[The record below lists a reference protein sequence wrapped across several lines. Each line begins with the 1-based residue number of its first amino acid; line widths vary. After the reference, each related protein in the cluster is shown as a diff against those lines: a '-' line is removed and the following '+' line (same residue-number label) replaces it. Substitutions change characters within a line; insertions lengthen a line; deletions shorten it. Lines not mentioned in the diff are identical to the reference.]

1 MDANKSWSS
10 GFEFVDIEIIDHK
23 NETEKEKPV
32 EKFKCD
38 QCSLFFL
45 NKEKLI
51 LHQKKHVTESE
62 ESVKCRYCNKILSIT
77 EESKESYSNRK
88 CETCE
93 YRCTICPQRFLRHSS
108 LLNHEKNHKLPRKKR
123 TSLINRKRING
134 LKTPYNIENR
144 VSKRGRPRKYP
155 LIASNTTN
163 KEKENSELG
172 ISPKKKQKIQSESS
186 GSDDSTVNLDNEVS
200 PNTKTLKRSSV
211 RAGKSSAEVM
221 SSPTK
226 NKTNT
231 ALSSSPLSTQ
241 ISENGVNYKPFS
253 CHVCGDH
260 FVSDSVLLE
269 HIKTHG
275 DVTKGFKCKHCD
287 DEFVD
292 IYKMQFHLAICPFA
306 EDELETSIKKNS
318 LPPQFLAKQ
327 SVTVNEIPRKRGRP
341 RKIKTDMPQN
351 SEEVHKPVTTT
362 AKRYSIKRKSDD
374 PAGSV
379 IKTPRGVR
387 TSLPVRFRKNSRSK
401 SLVTDTSS
409 GINEQGESHSDDNV
423 DDDSED
429 VMVDDDLNTSTKNDH
444 LDSGDEE
451 RKKMHAC
458 PFPRC
463 DFKFTREKALL
474 CHMRNHND
482 DFDEVLKCHKCDI
495 PFDDLRSLRIHIDD
509 CKGIKEEKD
518 DDFEE
523 PDDPDIDD
531 QSEGVFHTFQRSK
544 GSFLCKVCG
553 RAYNT
558 AAKLKSHNCQGANPL
573 SMVFPCRLCGE
584 QLISQALLK
593 KHFAENHPDRK
604 VYQCPTCQMEFDDLV
619 EANDHMMAHI
629 KNNYECSVC
638 FEKLLTKPKLM
649 DHYAEY
655 HPGVDRSTCSICN
668 KKYSDPSALA
678 KHRHVHTGE
687 RPFQCPI
694 CYMTFTLKCSQVV
707 HLRRHTNYRPYKCK
721 NCPKT
726 FFNCGDLRK
735 HNRRHTGERPYQCGV
750 CNYRFTLKES
760 LNNHVKTHLVERPFQ
775 CAHCPRA
782 FTTKTNLKNHIH
794 LHGEAAPYQCPLCSD
809 TFYQLGHVRTHLKNN
824 HIDEFGKDFMCE
836 ICRKDQGNPLQLLQ
850 HLMSHDINKVKE
862 ENTLSNVANGNTD
875 SESMPVVKR
884 KRGRPRKHPVPPVYN
899 AITKRNGQKRFYIK
913 TEKSAAPIEVRLR
926 KTRTKKLKSDST
938 LLENSDGVVKDEI
951 KVEDEETDGIYE
963 VAKYEPVVKDEFSCT
978 MCNSVFTCFEG
989 LLNHVQIHI

>member
-1 MDANKSWSS
+1 MDANKSWSL

-23 NETEKEKPV
+23 NETGKEKPV

-45 NKEKLI
+45 NKEKLV

-62 ESVKCRYCNKILSIT
+62 ESVKCRYCNKILSIS

-93 YRCTICPQRFLRHSS
+93 YRCSKCPQRFLRHSS

-123 TSLINRKRING
+123 ASLVNRKRMNG
-134 LKTPYNIENR
+134 LKTSNSIGNQ

-155 LIASNTTN
+155 VISSDAIN
-163 KEKENSELG
+163 KEKEISELG
-172 ISPKKKQKIQSESS
+172 NSPKKKQKIQLQSPVCN
-186 GSDDSTVNLDNEVS
+186 DSTVNHDNEVS
-200 PNTKTLKRSSV
+200 PKIKTLKRSYV
-211 RAGKSSAEVM
+211 RAGKSSEEGM

-226 NKTNT
+226 NKRNSAFSNSQT
-231 ALSSSPLSTQ
+231 
-241 ISENGVNYKPFS
+241 SEKGVNYKPFS
-253 CHVCGDH
+253 CHICGDN
-260 FVSDSVLLE
+260 FVSDNVLLE

-275 DVTKGFKCKHCD
+275 DASEGFKCKHCD
-287 DEFVD
+287 EGFVD

-318 LPPQFLAKQ
+318 LPPKFLAKP
-327 SVTVNEIPRKRGRP
+327 SVTVSETPRKRGRP
-341 RKIKTDMPQN
+341 RKIKPDMPQD
-351 SEEVHKPVTTT
+351 SEEVHKPVTATT
-362 AKRYSIKRKSDD
+362 KGFSKKRKTDD
-374 PAGSV
+374 PAEFV
-379 IKTPRGVR
+379 IKAPRSVQ
-387 TSLPVRFRKNSRSK
+387 TSLPVRVRRNRSK
-401 SLVTDTSS
+401 SLLTDSSS
-409 GINEQGESHSDDNV
+409 GINDQGESHSEDNI

-429 VMVDDDLNTSTKNDH
+429 LVVDDDLNTSTKTDH
-444 LDSGDEE
+444 LDDSGVDD
-451 RKKMHAC
+451 KKKVHAC

-482 DFDEVLKCHKCDI
+482 DFDESLKCHKCDI
-495 PFDDLRSLRIHIDD
+495 PFDDLRSLRKHIDD

-523 PDDPDIDD
+523 PEGPDMDD
-531 QSEGVFHTFQRSK
+531 QTEGTFHTFQRSK
-544 GSFLCKVCG
+544 GSFMCKVCG
-553 RAYNT
+553 RAYNS

-584 QLISQALLK
+584 QLINQNLLK
-593 KHFAENHPDRK
+593 KHFIENHPDNK
-604 VYQCPTCQMEFDDLV
+604 VYQCPTCQLEFDDLV

-629 KNNYECSVC
+629 KNEYECSVC
-638 FEKLLTKPKLM
+638 FEKMLSKPRLM
-649 DHYAEY
+649 EHYAEN
-655 HPGVDRSTCSICN
+655 HPGVDRSVCSICN

-750 CNYRFTLKES
+750 CSYTFTLKES

-775 CAHCPRA
+775 CAHCPRT

-794 LHGEAAPYQCPLCSD
+794 LHGEVEPYQCPLCSD
-809 TFYQLGHVRTHLKNN
+809 TCYQLGNLRTHLKNN
-824 HIDEFGKDFMCE
+824 HIDEFGTDFKCQ
-836 ICRKDQGNPLQLLQ
+836 ICSKDQGSPLQLLQ
-850 HLMSHDINKVKE
+850 HFMSHHIVKVS
-862 ENTLSNVANGNTD
+862 LSNVPNDVTD
-875 SESMPVVKR
+875 LESMPAVKR
-884 KRGRPRKHPVPPVYN
+884 KVGRPRKNSLQPVY
-899 AITKRNGQKRFYIK
+899 NGQKRFFIK
-913 TEKSAAPIEVRLR
+913 TEQSAAPIEVRLW
-926 KTRTKKLKSDST
+926 KTGAKKLKSETDRM

-951 KVEDEETDGIYE
+951 KLEDDETDGIYE

-978 MCNSVFTCFEG
+978 MCNSVFTCFED

>member
-1 MDANKSWSS
+1 
-10 GFEFVDIEIIDHK
+10 
-23 NETEKEKPV
+23 
-32 EKFKCD
+32 
-38 QCSLFFL
+38 
-45 NKEKLI
+45 
-51 LHQKKHVTESE
+51 
-62 ESVKCRYCNKILSIT
+62 
-77 EESKESYSNRK
+77 
-88 CETCE
+88 
-93 YRCTICPQRFLRHSS
+93 
-108 LLNHEKNHKLPRKKR
+108 
-123 TSLINRKRING
+123 
-134 LKTPYNIENR
+134 
-144 VSKRGRPRKYP
+144 
-155 LIASNTTN
+155 
-163 KEKENSELG
+163 
-172 ISPKKKQKIQSESS
+172 
-186 GSDDSTVNLDNEVS
+186 
-200 PNTKTLKRSSV
+200 
-211 RAGKSSAEVM
+211 
-221 SSPTK
+221 
-226 NKTNT
+226 
-231 ALSSSPLSTQ
+231 
-241 ISENGVNYKPFS
+241 
-253 CHVCGDH
+253 
-260 FVSDSVLLE
+260 
-269 HIKTHG
+269 
-275 DVTKGFKCKHCD
+275 
-287 DEFVD
+287 
-292 IYKMQFHLAICPFA
+292 
-306 EDELETSIKKNS
+306 
-318 LPPQFLAKQ
+318 
-327 SVTVNEIPRKRGRP
+327 
-341 RKIKTDMPQN
+341 
-351 SEEVHKPVTTT
+351 
-362 AKRYSIKRKSDD
+362 
-374 PAGSV
+374 
-379 IKTPRGVR
+379 
-387 TSLPVRFRKNSRSK
+387 
-401 SLVTDTSS
+401 
-409 GINEQGESHSDDNV
+409 
-423 DDDSED
+423 
-429 VMVDDDLNTSTKNDH
+429 
-444 LDSGDEE
+444 
-451 RKKMHAC
+451 
-458 PFPRC
+458 
-463 DFKFTREKALL
+463 
-474 CHMRNHND
+474 
-482 DFDEVLKCHKCDI
+482 
-495 PFDDLRSLRIHIDD
+495 
-509 CKGIKEEKD
+509 
-518 DDFEE
+518 
-523 PDDPDIDD
+523 
-531 QSEGVFHTFQRSK
+531 
-544 GSFLCKVCG
+544 
-553 RAYNT
+553 
-558 AAKLKSHNCQGANPL
+558 
-573 SMVFPCRLCGE
+573 MVFPCRLCGE